1 MMRILGLAAAGEGAG
16 EGSSCTS
23 FILLFYKHVLSN
35 GSPDGSPTGYVC
47 RGALACSH
55 MQI

>member
-16 EGSSCTS
+16 GGSSCTS

-35 GSPDGSPTGYVC
+35 GSLDGSPTGYIC